1 MKLETLIVDDDEMVV
16 FLHKIAVAESGL
28 STKPVVAFNGN
39 QALDHISHQRGSGS
53 AFLILLDIN
62 MPELDGWEFLEAI
75 QSLQETIF
83 VVMVTSSVDSRDRNK
98 SKTYKQVIDYVEKPL
113 SINTC
118 IQIKNL
124 PQLANFVNNG

>member
-28 STKPVVAFNGN
+28 ATTPFVAFNGS
-39 QALDHISHQRGSGS
+39 QALDHISSQQNNDS

-62 MPELDGWEFLEAI
+62 MPELDGWGFLEGI
-75 QSLQETIF
+75 QTLQKTIF
-83 VVMVTSSVDSRDRNK
+83 VVMVTSSVDGRDRKK
-98 SKTYKQVIDYVEKPL
+98 SKTFKQVIDYVEKPL

-118 IQIKNL
+118 IHIKNL
-124 PQLANFVNNG
+124 PQLSTFLDGK